1 MTFSAIFAILVG
13 AAMIGQWTASYV
25 TKQIPELQ
33 SEPFR
38 IWFHIA
44 GEMVTAVSLIV
55 GGIGLLTVQSWAPA
69 LFLISMGLLLYTA
82 IVSPGY
88 FAQKGQW
95 IWVLIFGVLVA
106 LAIIAILAVSSGVN
120 CSPDCVKSP
129 SNPWMIDL
137 SPHRTA

>member
-25 TKQIPELQ
+25 TEQIQELQ
-33 SEPFR
+33 SEPLR

-44 GEMVTAVSLIV
+44 GEIVTAVSLIV
-55 GGIGLLTVQSWAPA
+55 GGIGLLTVQPWAPA
-69 LFLISMGLLLYTA
+69 LFLVSMGMLLYTA

-95 IWVLIFGVLVA
+95 IWVLIFGVLIA
-106 LAIIAILAVSSGVN
+106 LAIIAILAVSSSVN

-129 SNPWMIDL
+129 SNPWMIDF